1 MDGPMMTTWPTLH
14 AIVFDFDGTLATC
27 PYDFVRMREAVL
39 SVAREYG
46 IPPEHIGPETGL
58 LESIAHGAY
67 LLRIDAE
74 RAAQFHHEAMASLCA
89 LEYEA
94 AAYTHLLP
102 GAVQALETLHDAGYR
117 LGIITRNSTVAVM
130 RILGDTHLPVEK
142 ILCREDVQHP
152 KPHPEHVERMLT
164 ILHHAPTA
172 SLMVG
177 DHPMDVETGK
187 AAGMYTAAVL
197 TGQTGEVALRAAEP
211 DVLLPSVVEL
221 TEMLLQQANSQRRNA
236 GR

>member
-1 MDGPMMTTWPTLH
+1 MITRPTLH

-39 SVAREYG
+39 SVARAYG
-46 IPPEHIGPETGL
+46 IAPEQLGPDTGL
-58 LESIAHGAY
+58 LESIEYGTC
-67 LLRIDAE
+67 LLQADDD
-74 RAAQFHHEAMASLCA
+74 RATDFHREAMASLCA

-102 GAVQALETLHDAGYR
+102 GTAQALADLHDAGYR
-117 LGIITRNSTVAVM
+117 LGVITRNSTAAVM
-130 RILGDTHLPVEK
+130 RILGETKLPVEK
-142 ILCREDVQHP
+142 ILCRENVQHP
-152 KPHPEHVERMLT
+152 KPHPEHVERMLS
-164 ILHHAPTA
+164 ILQHAPAA

-197 TGQTGEVALRAAEP
+197 TGQTGEPALRAAEP
-211 DVLLPSVVEL
+211 DLLFPSVVEL
-221 TEMLLQQANSQRRNA
+221 VETLLNRADTRW
-236 GR
+236 